1 MCNTNPDPQPT
12 FTRRSEKESV
22 CVFCFLTIRSDD
34 YTTLQDAEEIHADVC
49 LVRPDSAVRYA
60 ML

>member
-1 MCNTNPDPQPT
+1 MSSTNPDPQPT
-12 FTRRSEKESV
+12 FTRRSEQEST
-22 CVFCFLTIRSDD
+22 CTFCSLTIRADR

-60 ML
+60 MV

>member
-1 MCNTNPDPQPT
+1 MCNTNSDPQPT